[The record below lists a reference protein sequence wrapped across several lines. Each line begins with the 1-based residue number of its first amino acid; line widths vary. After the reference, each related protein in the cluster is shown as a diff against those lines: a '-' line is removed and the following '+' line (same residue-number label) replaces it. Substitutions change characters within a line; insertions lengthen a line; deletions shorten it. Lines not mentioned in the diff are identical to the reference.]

1 MRLIR
6 AFAIPGWL
14 VLISPLFR
22 LLMMKG
28 TLQKF
33 INDLLESIFSTGG
46 GARAYALP
54 PCIKYMFD
62 FMDEQVRHT
71 YLPLFYYSTRNSS
84 MFQLTVKFSPCSL
97 KYCFVVFLPP
107 PFEKIYP

>member
-1 MRLIR
+1 MFGCFELIGLHLVLELYRGLRLIR
-6 AFAIPGWL
+6 AFAIPGCLVDWL
-14 VLISPLFR
+14 TELNQSYHLISPLSR

-71 YLPLFYYSTRNSS
+71 YAPFLLFHT
-84 MFQLTVKFSPCSL
+84 K
-97 KYCFVVFLPP
+97 
-107 PFEKIYP
+107 